1 MMNICR
7 RIICM
12 GLASLLLIGLFG
24 MSLAEPNENQKTNEP
39 HEGMGPQDAKMMSPQ
54 SMGFPMGDPVEVSK
68 PNVNQK
74 IMIEPGDGMGPQV
87 AKMMPP
93 QNAGFPMGV
102 PVDVLFSGHGFAL
115 VDNESHILRLKVE
128 SILPLEPD
136 QIKELLA
143 SNKSLEE
150 IRDDILAKEG
160 EKTNRGSMI
169 LDRSI
174 YPLINIIISPFG
186 NNSTTLKAD
195 LADSG
200 QLSNVT
206 TAILG
211 SISMT
216 ITPSDGGMIGKGE
229 LRIEQGLPAAR
240 YSLLIDMDPSRH
252 GQGKMM
258 REMSQ

>member
-1 MMNICR
+1 
-7 RIICM
+7 
-12 GLASLLLIGLFG
+12 
-24 MSLAEPNENQKTNEP
+24 
-39 HEGMGPQDAKMMSPQ
+39 
-54 SMGFPMGDPVEVSK
+54 
-68 PNVNQK
+68 
-74 IMIEPGDGMGPQV
+74 
-87 AKMMPP
+87 MMPP

-102 PVDVLFSGHGFAL
+102 PVEVLFSGHGFAL

-136 QIKELLA
+136 QIKDLLA

-160 EKTNRGSMI
+160 EKTNRGSMV

-174 YPLINIIISPFG
+174 YPLINIVVSPFG

-200 QLSNVT
+200 QLSNAT
-206 TAILG
+206 DTAILG

-216 ITPSDGGMIGKGE
+216 ISPSDGGMIGKGE
-229 LRIEQGLPAAR
+229 LRIQQGLPAAR

-252 GQGKMM
+252 GREKMM